1 MASNN
6 WVIHGKHTSTGMPI
20 LASDPHLPN
29 QIPSVWTLNE
39 LVWGENRLTGATMPG
54 IPLIGIGKGKQI
66 SFGQTTPRT
75 DTSDLWQEKIDE
87 EGLKYFLDGEW
98 KDLDIVD

>member
-1 MASNN
+1 MKAAEPARQLNTKFEELEEILESVIPKVSESMASNN

-66 SFGQTTPRT
+66 SFG
-75 DTSDLWQEKIDE
+75 
-87 EGLKYFLDGEW
+87 
-98 KDLDIVD
+98 